1 MANVQNG
8 ILRKMMVINHLRIQN
23 KMMKMSK
30 MILNSKTRYL
40 LIEVIRRMK
49 NKY

>member
-8 ILRKMMVINHLRIQN
+8 SLRKMMVINHLRIQN